1 MGSPAS
7 DGPSGGA
14 QLQLSRKATGGRA
27 LVIGPRQCPLE
38 HGLGD
43 WSGRPTTWSGYG
55 LPPDHQFTRRT
66 SQPINDPHFTL
77 TVTTFRA
84 RTCSLAELED
94 QTGHPDAAA
103 DTLEWVIDLDRYAE
117 DALPSGSWPSTP
129 PTGRHRRGHCYAGN
143 LVSASTPFGRSSG
156 REVRRLA
163 ADPTSTA
170 GARRPQTVPAG
181 TRTVDRMRR
190 CSRTPPVMQVAAQQ
204 TVLTG
209 HDVPARAEREV
220 KPRCTGRV
228 APVAR
233 LDLSAR
239 VCRPN

>member
-1 MGSPAS
+1 MSNCDTKVTSSNGSPAS

-94 QTGHPDAAA
+94 QTGHPAAAA

-117 DALPSGSWPSTP
+117 EP
-129 PTGRHRRGHCYAGN
+129 Y
-143 LVSASTPFGRSSG
+143 
-156 REVRRLA
+156 RRLMA
-163 ADPTSTA
+163 LHASHGRGTRLLRPPLSNHA
-170 GARRPQTVPAG
+170 QPRGSLGRRCARRP
-181 TRTVDRMRR
+181 
-190 CSRTPPVMQVAAQQ
+190 
-204 TVLTG
+204 
-209 HDVPARAEREV
+209 
-220 KPRCTGRV
+220 
-228 APVAR
+228 
-233 LDLSAR
+233 
-239 VCRPN
+239 